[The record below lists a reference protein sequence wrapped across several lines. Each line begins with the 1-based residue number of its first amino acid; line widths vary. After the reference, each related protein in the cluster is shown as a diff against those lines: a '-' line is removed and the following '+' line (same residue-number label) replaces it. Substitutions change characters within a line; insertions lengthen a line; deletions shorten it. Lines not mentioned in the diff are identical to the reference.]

1 MLQFI
6 VLISGQYMHKHSK
19 ESKEIE
25 SLWSAAAVNHRCP
38 LEYILRAYVHTCM
51 DKFIDTHKCLGSV

>member
-1 MLQFI
+1 
-6 VLISGQYMHKHSK
+6 MHKHSK